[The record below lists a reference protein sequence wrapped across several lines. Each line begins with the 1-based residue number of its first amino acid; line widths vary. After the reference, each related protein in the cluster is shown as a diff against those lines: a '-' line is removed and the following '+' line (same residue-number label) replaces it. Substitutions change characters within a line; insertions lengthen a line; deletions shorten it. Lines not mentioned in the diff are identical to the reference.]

1 MVDVIDVNDLDAVA
15 FGLLLGAA
23 GGGDA
28 RELETL
34 LLDATTELV
43 DQETY
48 GRAGA
53 QACDHAALNQ
63 LGGLDAGRL
72 LQCILLCLV
81 HNAPSIWD

>member
-53 QACDHAALNQ
+53 QA
-63 LGGLDAGRL
+63 
-72 LQCILLCLV
+72 
-81 HNAPSIWD
+81 